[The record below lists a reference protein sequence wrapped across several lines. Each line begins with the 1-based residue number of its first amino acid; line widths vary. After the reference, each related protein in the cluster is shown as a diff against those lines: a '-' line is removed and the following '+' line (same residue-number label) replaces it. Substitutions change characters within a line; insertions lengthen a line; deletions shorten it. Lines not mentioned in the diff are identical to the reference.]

1 MGIFK
6 SKPVV
11 KPATSRLTVAVTS
24 AASLV
29 IAHYAITIINAG
41 MNSAWE
47 GLAKLSKKP
56 TAEAEQA
63 EEVSVEVE
71 EYVDSHFKVDP
82 EVVNSILKRSE
93 EELRSAEG

>member
-1 MGIFK
+1 MGILK

-41 MNSAWE
+41 MKSAWE
-47 GLAKLSKKP
+47 GLAKISKKP
-56 TAEAEQA
+56 AAGA
-63 EEVSVEVE
+63 EEVSVEAAE
-71 EYVDSHFKVDP
+71 SVDGHFKVDP
-82 EVVNSILKRSE
+82 EVVNSILKRSA